1 MQWEEESFFNR
12 WDYMLG
18 LVWTEE
24 DIMSLASGLVAE
36 DRSKSLTELEADTS
50 EQRGNGSLRFP
61 LSLLIR
67 PELIEQLKE
76 KAIPPQGGKHGM
88 PHVPASATSLSDVTK
103 EDFLRKLGATPVQDK
118 DFSSGGDMF
127 DQPRRAQGFREGPM
141 RTIGSK
147 RR

>member
-1 MQWEEESFFNR
+1 
-12 WDYMLG
+12 MLG

-24 DIMSLASGLVAE
+24 DIMSLATGLAK
-36 DRSKSLTELEADTS
+36 DDGPKSLAELEADTT

-76 KAIPPQGGKHGM
+76 KALPSQGGKHGM

-103 EDFLRKLGATPVQDK
+103 EDFLRKLGATPVK
-118 DFSSGGDMF
+118 DRNFSSGDDDMF
-127 DQPRRAQGFREGPM
+127 GQPQRGEGFREGPM
-141 RTIGSK
+141 RTIGGK